1 MAAAWEEKVK
11 STHTQYKL
19 SFLTQATTGGG
30 GGEEKQNRRADSFP
44 SFVHLSSSSSF
55 RVPILGEC
63 GRRIDPRVS
72 PGGGGE
78 GGGGGITMISLNEH
92 HE

>member
-1 MAAAWEEKVK
+1 M
-11 STHTQYKL
+11 
-19 SFLTQATTGGG
+19 
-30 GGEEKQNRRADSFP
+30 DSFP
-44 SFVHLSSSSSF
+44 SFVHLSSSSYF

-63 GRRIDPRVS
+63 GRRIDPRPP
-72 PGGGGE
+72 PGSEG